1 MHGFWVST
9 EVFIDDVDGYL
20 WDEGKNIWASLS
32 DEEKW
37 DCFDWICDNI
47 TLEDETGDI
56 DAFIV
61 RWNEQERRNERRI
74 RQGVRRNE
82 RANRIHVLKPCIGR
96 RR

>member
-20 WDEGKNIWASLS
+20 WDEGKEIWSSLS

-61 RWNEQERRNERRI
+61 KWNEQERRNERRV
-74 RQGVRRNE
+74 RQGIRRNE
-82 RANRIHVLKPCIGR
+82 RASRIQLKARPGR